1 MISLDWYHENFYSR
15 SPSVNP
21 ENTTEIDLSRRRS
34 GSFHSIGSSLTD
46 EESNSIHATQ

>member
-21 ENTTEIDLSRRRS
+21 ENTTEFDLSRRRS